1 MYIFRNLL
9 EISFKK
15 LSVKKK
21 SKNNSEVYKLLVFI
35 LIDCNYK
42 LINKIIITYYLL
54 NI

>member
-15 LSVKKK
+15 LKKK

-42 LINKIIITYYLL
+42 LINKIIIPYYLL